1 VTALLQAGHDRV
13 ATAAR
18 RVMAR
23 CDELARVSAASG
35 SIERVYLSPEHAR
48 VNRLAAE
55 WMREL
60 GMRTRQDAAG
70 NQIGRLD
77 RIAGGRLDPDAP
89 ALVIG
94 SHLDTVPDAG
104 RFDGIAGVLMGLE
117 LVRLLREP
125 LEDGG
130 FGSPLPFAIE
140 VVAFSDEEG
149 TRFGKALLGSS
160 AVAGSWDPD
169 WWALTD
175 ASGVTLRRA
184 FLEFGLDPGRI
195 GEAARRPDELVGYL
209 EAHIEQGPEL
219 HRRGEALAVVSSIA
233 SARRF
238 QLVVEGEAR
247 HAGGT
252 PYDMR
257 HDALLGASEAA
268 LAVERI
274 CRDEHHIIG
283 TVGQLEAFP
292 GAVNI
297 VPGEARFSLDLRG
310 EFDGERDRVWDAL
323 SRDLDEIMGR
333 RGLRWRAREV
343 HNAPAVMCA
352 PLLQDVVREGI
363 TSTGTPGSDDP
374 AIIFSRAGHDGMAIG
389 AITDVGMLFLRNPD
403 GISHHPDEAV
413 SASDVALGIRAL
425 AESVLQ
431 FAAARPAP

>member
-1 VTALLQAGHDRV
+1 MTQTLLPDLTPDRV
-13 ATAAR
+13 AAAAR

-23 CDELARVSAASG
+23 CDELARVTATPGA
-35 SIERVYLSPEHAR
+35 IERVYLSTEHAR

-55 WMREL
+55 WMREV

-70 NQIGRLD
+70 NQIGRL
-77 RIAGGRLDPDAP
+77 AASDPDAP
-89 ALVIG
+89 ALLIG

-104 RFDGIAGVLMGLE
+104 RFDGIVGVLMALE
-117 LVRLLREP
+117 VVRLLRVPSPSGE
-125 LEDGG
+125 GSV
-130 FGSPLPFAIE
+130 SPLPFAIE

-160 AVAGSWDPD
+160 AVAGIWDDD
-169 WWALTD
+169 WWRLTD
-175 ASGVTLRRA
+175 AEGTTLRQA
-184 FLEFGLDPGRI
+184 ALEFGLDPGRI

-219 HRRGEALAVVSSIA
+219 DRRGESLAVVSSIA

-257 HDALLGASEAA
+257 RDALLGASEAA

-274 CRDEHHIIG
+274 CSGEHHVIG

-297 VPGEARFSLDLRG
+297 VPGEAHFSLDLRG
-310 EFDGERDRVWDAL
+310 EFDGERDRVWDSLA
-323 SRDLDEIMGR
+323 RELDVIMGR

-352 PLLQDVVREGI
+352 PLLQDVVRAGI
-363 TSTGTPGSDDP
+363 RGALPDLSDP
-374 AIIFSRAGHDGMAIG
+374 ATLFSPAGHDGMSIG

-413 SASDVALGIRAL
+413 SAADVGLGIRAL
-425 AESVLQ
+425 AESVLHL
-431 FAAARPAP
+431 AAEPR